1 MCDMNFAYNDTHDI
15 RCDVHVHSVSW
26 INDLHLFCGMPC
38 ILNMTN
44 VQLIPWAPSGWTP
57 GKPSYCACL
66 VWQKFSSS
74 NQKLDWKQMTRI
86 YNTSEQYVYQFKSTE
101 EKKDENI
108 RYIMLARGMFS
119 SLAIED
125 GRSIT
130 ITSGFAFI
138 LYVR

>member
-1 MCDMNFAYNDTHDI
+1 
-15 RCDVHVHSVSW
+15 
-26 INDLHLFCGMPC
+26 
-38 ILNMTN
+38 
-44 VQLIPWAPSGWTP
+44 
-57 GKPSYCACL
+57 
-66 VWQKFSSS
+66 
-74 NQKLDWKQMTRI
+74 MTRI

-101 EKKDENI
+101 EKKDENV

-119 SLAIED
+119 SLATED

>member
-1 MCDMNFAYNDTHDI
+1 
-15 RCDVHVHSVSW
+15 
-26 INDLHLFCGMPC
+26 
-38 ILNMTN
+38 
-44 VQLIPWAPSGWTP
+44 
-57 GKPSYCACL
+57 
-66 VWQKFSSS
+66 
-74 NQKLDWKQMTRI
+74 MTRI

-101 EKKDENI
+101 EKKNENI

-119 SLAIED
+119 SLATED

>member
-1 MCDMNFAYNDTHDI
+1 
-15 RCDVHVHSVSW
+15 
-26 INDLHLFCGMPC
+26 
-38 ILNMTN
+38 
-44 VQLIPWAPSGWTP
+44 
-57 GKPSYCACL
+57 
-66 VWQKFSSS
+66 
-74 NQKLDWKQMTRI
+74 MTRI

-108 RYIMLARGMFS
+108 RYITLARGMFS
-119 SLAIED
+119 SLATED

>member
-1 MCDMNFAYNDTHDI
+1 
-15 RCDVHVHSVSW
+15 
-26 INDLHLFCGMPC
+26 
-38 ILNMTN
+38 
-44 VQLIPWAPSGWTP
+44 
-57 GKPSYCACL
+57 
-66 VWQKFSSS
+66 
-74 NQKLDWKQMTRI
+74 MTRI

-119 SLAIED
+119 SLATED